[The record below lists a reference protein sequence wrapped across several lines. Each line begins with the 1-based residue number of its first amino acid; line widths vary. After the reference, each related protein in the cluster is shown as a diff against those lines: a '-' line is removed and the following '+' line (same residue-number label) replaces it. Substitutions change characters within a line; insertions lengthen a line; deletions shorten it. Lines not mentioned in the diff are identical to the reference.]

1 MVTRTTMYA
10 DVTAELVYKD
20 GGDIVKDVIEEAI
33 PKCDSKEKAEMILEK
48 EYKGKIVSI
57 LTCEIREEKRGMSD
71 DDFFRYSHV
80 INPKDNKQG

>member
-20 GGDIVKDVIEEAI
+20 GGDIVKDVIEETI

-48 EYKGKIVSI
+48 EYKGIVTEW
-57 LTCEIREEKRGMSD
+57 LG
-71 DDFFRYSHV
+71 
-80 INPKDNKQG
+80 

>member
-10 DVTAELVYKD
+10 DITAELVHKD
-20 GGDIVKDVIEEAI
+20 GGNIVRDFIEETI

-48 EYKGKIVSI
+48 EYKGKIVII

>member
-10 DVTAELVYKD
+10 DVTAEIIYKV
-20 GGDIVKDVIEEAI
+20 GGNIIKDAIEETI

-48 EYKGKIVSI
+48 EHKGKIVSL

-71 DDFFRYSHV
+71 DDFLRYSHV
-80 INPKDNKQG
+80 INAKESE

>member
-20 GGDIVKDVIEEAI
+20 GGNIVKDAIEETI

-80 INPKDNKQG
+80 INPKDSE

>member
-10 DVTAELVYKD
+10 DITAELIYKD
-20 GGDIVKDVIEEAI
+20 GGNIVKDVIEETI

-48 EYKGKIVSI
+48 EHKGKIVSI

-80 INPKDNKQG
+80 LIPKTTSRG